1 MSVNIPSLI
10 DLDSDVENTKPLCFL
25 SAVSSPS
32 TDKSST
38 MSPLVAMN
46 TPTTFTG
53 DCTAPLVLPTTNKVL
68 PFRPLPTPPLSSSF
82 SELLPCFTNNHPK
95 QGYDDNCNLLVEKF
109 VRDLIVSVAD
119 NTTTVDSLTMK
130 ICKLAADLKDG
141 LGQYFSTQILATLQ
155 NDATQTVSEQV
166 DKAVNDYF
174 TTRYQTT
181 CSHQKVS
188 NSQES
193 FANDVPIVDPG
204 DHKSKTVRKGNSSHK
219 KQTSSI
225 LNIKSTDLDPKSR
238 KIDDSNNS
246 TSFLDNCLIDIY
258 NDQRKTQKAIEAVDG
273 CLTEL
278 TAAVTQNIG
287 MALEGEIQV
296 EILGQK
302 LKSVEDLVKNISKT
316 VENSCLQDVD
326 QKKKV
331 TEQFEKMKGKIDELS
346 TTFEK
351 RETNT
356 EDMNMF
362 ETRIFNLENY
372 LLDVQNDLE
381 FLRNSCEGSI
391 DKVEMTVLQLNKVE
405 EKMKMLSLSENVIQN
420 GLKRKFTTDTLNPWM
435 NLVWKK
441 LIELENR
448 VGHMMDFL
456 DTNKEDSQK
465 LSECFENTNGLYDSG
480 STVGDC
486 DFYSAIFEDDSPS
499 QLCENQTEEFNEG
512 NNNCLEYD
520 YMASV
525 NNTLRICNL
534 TSAES
539 LYQRNHLNS
548 SNKGNE
554 SLQQSIPVHNSF
566 SYAEK
571 NKVEPSN
578 NYLRVA
584 LAASD
589 ECFESRYSFYNGT
602 AESNSSIICNFATPS
617 STSSFGVEDRGNNNT
632 CATKSGDRVYNEQ
645 AHSSICQDLI
655 SSNVLMNCTQG
666 LQSFEKLKSQNR
678 LRKMTNS
685 IQEALDL
692 DHKLQCL
699 EKTVMRQQ
707 RDAAM
712 ILKKKETSG
721 MDVSIGYTAETIT
734 TRPISVLNS
743 RQNVDQ
749 QKDDGSGGCLEEE
762 VKKSYTSSTSCRLY
776 SDHTEAVIGTG
787 KSKLLNDGKQDKISI
802 HNRGSGFQSS
812 EFFKDPQ
819 PLVSTP
825 QRKKLVRGEEENRKV
840 LGHFNRNEE
849 KEGQPRL
856 RFQGMSSHKKK
867 KKKVDE
873 LKVFE
878 NKDIENEE
886 MIKHG
891 VVTNPVKPDD
901 DKLRHRLRPFFK
913 RNKV

>member
-1 MSVNIPSLI
+1 MPVNTPSLI

-32 TDKSST
+32 TGKSST
-38 MSPLVAMN
+38 MSPPVTMN

-53 DCTAPLVLPTTNKVL
+53 DCTAPSILPTTKKL
-68 PFRPLPTPPLSSSF
+68 PPFRPLPTPPLSSPF
-82 SELLPCFTNNHPK
+82 SELLPCFTNNPPK
-95 QGYDDNCNLLVEKF
+95 HGYDDNCNLLVEKF
-109 VRDLIVSVAD
+109 VRDLIVSVVD
-119 NTTTVDSLTMK
+119 NTTTVDSLTLK

-155 NDATQTVSEQV
+155 NEATQTVSKQV

-174 TTRYQTT
+174 TTRHQTT
-181 CSHQKVS
+181 CSNQNVS

-193 FANDVPIVDPG
+193 SANDVPIVDSG
-204 DHKSKTVRKGNSSHK
+204 DNKSKAVRRSNSSHK
-219 KQTSSI
+219 KQNSAF
-225 LNIKSTDLDPKSR
+225 LNIQSKDLDPKSR
-238 KIDDSNNS
+238 KIDNSNNS
-246 TSFLDNCLIDIY
+246 ASFLDNCLTDIY
-258 NDQRKTQKAIEAVDG
+258 NDRLKTQKAIEGVDG

-302 LKSVEDLVKNISKT
+302 LKSVEELVQKISKT

-326 QKKKV
+326 QKKKIS
-331 TEQFEKMKGKIDELS
+331 EQFEKMKGKIDELS

-356 EDMNMF
+356 EDMNLF

-372 LLDVQNDLE
+372 LLDVQNDLG
-381 FLRNSCEGSI
+381 FLRNFCEGSI
-391 DKVEMTVLQLNKVE
+391 DKVEMTVRQLNKVE
-405 EKMKMLSLSENVIQN
+405 EKMKILSLSGNLMQN
-420 GLKRKFTTDTLNPWM
+420 GVKRKSTTDALNPWM
-435 NLVWKK
+435 DLVWKK

-448 VGHMMDFL
+448 VGHMVDFL
-456 DTNKEDSQK
+456 DRNKEYSQK
-465 LSECFENTNGLYDSG
+465 LSECFENTNGLYDAD
-480 STVGDC
+480 STIGDC
-486 DFYSAIFEDDSPS
+486 DFYSAISENDSPS
-499 QLCENQTEEFNEG
+499 QLCENQTDEFNEG

-539 LYQRNHLNS
+539 LYQRNYLNS
-548 SNKGNE
+548 SNKGNQ
-554 SLQQSIPVHNSF
+554 SLQQSVSVHNSF
-566 SYAEK
+566 LRTEK
-571 NKVEPSN
+571 NKVEPPN
-578 NYLRVA
+578 NPLWMA
-584 LAASD
+584 LAVSD
-589 ECFESRYSFYNGT
+589 ECFENRYSFYNGT

-617 STSSFGVEDRGNNNT
+617 STSSFGMEDRGNDKT
-632 CATKSGDRVYNEQ
+632 SATKSGDRVYNEQ
-645 AHSSICQDLI
+645 VRSSMCQDLI
-655 SSNVLMNCTQG
+655 SSNILMNCTQG
-666 LQSFEKLKSQNR
+666 LQGFEKLKSQNR

-692 DHKLQCL
+692 DYKLQCL

-721 MDVSIGYTAETIT
+721 VDVSIGYTAGTIT
-734 TRPISVLNS
+734 TRPISIFTSV
-743 RQNVDQ
+743 QNVDQ
-749 QKDDGSGGCLEEE
+749 QKDDGRGECLDKDM
-762 VKKSYTSSTSCRLY
+762 KKSYTSNTSCRFD
-776 SDHTEAVIGTG
+776 SNHREAVISTG
-787 KSKLLNDGKQDKISI
+787 KSKLLNDEKQDKTSI

-825 QRKKLVRGEEENRKV
+825 QRKKMVCGEEENGKV

-849 KEGQPRL
+849 KEGQTRR
-856 RFQGMSSHKKK
+856 RFQDMSSHKKK
-867 KKKVDE
+867 KKQVDE
-873 LKVFE
+873 LRAFE

-891 VVTNPVKPDD
+891 FITNPVKSDD